1 MLPIYLG
8 TLVFGGLLVAV
19 SLLFGGENADVDADA
34 DADFD
39 LDADTDVDLDLD
51 ADADVDLDLDA
62 DADVDLDLDADA
74 DVDLDVDHD
83 SSIADLVHHGVE
95 GTHDAMWLPFL
106 SLRFW
111 TFSMASFG
119 LMGVLLTLILGQVIA
134 TLPIALVTGVS
145 IGTFAAWFFRR
156 LKHDTVTADT
166 GLRQYIGAEARVLLP
181 IRPGQTGK
189 IVIDTLAGQVELH
202 AVTGDAEEIPR
213 GGRVLV
219 AHIEGDK
226 ADVTNLAVPGSR
238 PPQARERTRE

>member
-8 TLVFGGLLVAV
+8 SLVFGGLLVAV
-19 SLLFGGENADVDADA
+19 SLFFGGHDADADADADADLDLDADA

-39 LDADTDVDLDLD
+39 LDADADADFDLD

-62 DADVDLDLDADA
+62 DADADLDI
-74 DVDLDVDHD
+74 DHG
-83 SSIADLVHHGVE
+83 SSIADLVHHGVD

-111 TFSMASFG
+111 TFSLASFG

-134 TLPIALVTGVS
+134 TLPIALVTGLS

-181 IRPGQTGK
+181 IRPGERGK
-189 IVIDTLAGQVELH
+189 IVIDTLAGQVELQ
-202 AVTGDAEEIPR
+202 ATTRDAEEIPR
-213 GGRVLV
+213 GGRVLI
-219 AHIEGDK
+219 ASIDGDR
-226 ADVTNLAVPGSR
+226 ADVTNLMPGSG
-238 PPQARERTRE
+238 PPRRRRRVRE